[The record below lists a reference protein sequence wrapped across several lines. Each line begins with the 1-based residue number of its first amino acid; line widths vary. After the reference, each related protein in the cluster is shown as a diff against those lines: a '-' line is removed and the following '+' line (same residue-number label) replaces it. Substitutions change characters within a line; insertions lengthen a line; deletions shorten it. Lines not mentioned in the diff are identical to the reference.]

1 MAKYK
6 VNIVGVDT
14 SKLKTIPCAKTIEL
28 IKKYKENRDSILF
41 DEIVQGNRKLV
52 LLVVNKYGKKVDNLD
67 DLFQIG
73 TIGLLKAIENFD
85 LSIDVKFSTYAVPM
99 IEGEIR
105 RFLRDSSFLRVSRQI
120 KDLSYHYLKEKEKY
134 INEYGEIP
142 TLDYF
147 KEKLHV
153 SNYELQEAIEASLP
167 VTSLDEPLYQDDNDS
182 LLLQEVVSDN
192 VDNHQ
197 KLVVSLSLKEGI
209 ESLDKMSKTI
219 IMKRYYEGRS
229 QVELA
234 EEFHISQAQISR
246 LEKEALRLLRKYVI

>member
-41 DEIVQGNRKLV
+41 DEIVQGNLKLV

-120 KDLSYHYLKEKEKY
+120 KDLSYHYLKEKE
-134 INEYGEIP
+134 
-142 TLDYF
+142 
-147 KEKLHV
+147 
-153 SNYELQEAIEASLP
+153 
-167 VTSLDEPLYQDDNDS
+167 
-182 LLLQEVVSDN
+182 
-192 VDNHQ
+192 
-197 KLVVSLSLKEGI
+197 
-209 ESLDKMSKTI
+209 
-219 IMKRYYEGRS
+219 
-229 QVELA
+229 
-234 EEFHISQAQISR
+234 
-246 LEKEALRLLRKYVI
+246 

>member
-41 DEIVQGNRKLV
+41 DEIVQGNLKLV

-99 IEGEIR
+99 KG
-105 RFLRDSSFLRVSRQI
+105 
-120 KDLSYHYLKEKEKY
+120 K
-134 INEYGEIP
+134 
-142 TLDYF
+142 
-147 KEKLHV
+147 
-153 SNYELQEAIEASLP
+153 
-167 VTSLDEPLYQDDNDS
+167 
-182 LLLQEVVSDN
+182 
-192 VDNHQ
+192 
-197 KLVVSLSLKEGI
+197 
-209 ESLDKMSKTI
+209 
-219 IMKRYYEGRS
+219 
-229 QVELA
+229 
-234 EEFHISQAQISR
+234 
-246 LEKEALRLLRKYVI
+246 